1 MKKILIIL
9 SLIILTSCVR
19 DEEFIVV
26 DPNQEVPEALM
37 IDDLVGIKLESYIVN
52 ERVAMNVKLPEDGVY
67 RIKIRHGLN
76 NELISQE
83 KVTGKLGDNILKV
96 YVSALDKSSYKLE
109 LTSEFHSIIGTTHFT
124 VQ

>member
-109 LTSEFHSIIGTTHFT
+109 LTNEFHSIIGTTHFT